1 MLILVVIQNII
12 LWMKVAEYVGR
23 YPLDLQLLCQAL
35 KYHRLLWVACV
46 LLTAC
51 EGALEPSL
59 LVEPP

>member
-1 MLILVVIQNII
+1 